1 MLGGVG
7 GARATSFPLGAPSA
21 QSCPSFRRSWSGLAP
36 ALCSYQVSWSQLL
49 VMEMVLLLLLFG
61 CFSVQEVNTESQ
73 KDTTTLQ
80 TSNFT
85 LASTIFEALNLN
97 SRTSDHMLTTA
108 PEKNDST
115 GHWLSSS
122 SSILH
127 IASDVSSPE
136 TSIATSG
143 GLLVS
148 DSTIPQEVSTEK
160 STMLQE
166 ISNETSNPIVPT
178 MTTMTGGI
186 TTTSSLET
194 FGGTS
199 GPSVTVAASNLETL
213 DKTGGLSVTMVT
225 SSLETSDG
233 TDGLPVTMVTSSL
246 ETSDG
251 TGGLPVTMVTSSLE
265 TPKGPSGSPISRVK
279 ISTMTTPGTSANT
292 GSRLSPNLKQGTNN
306 SWLMAVVMS
315 LLVVI
320 VLLALLLLWR
330 QRQKRRTGA
339 LTLSRGG
346 KRNGV
351 VDAWAGPARMSDE
364 EAVITAGVSGGD
376 KASGVPEG
384 EGSGRR
390 PTLTTFFGRRK
401 SCQGSLALEELKA
414 GSAPSLEGEEEP
426 LVDSEDRAMEAPASE
441 CPEAEMWRSLSVC
454 E

>member
-1 MLGGVG
+1 
-7 GARATSFPLGAPSA
+7 
-21 QSCPSFRRSWSGLAP
+21 
-36 ALCSYQVSWSQLL
+36 
-49 VMEMVLLLLLFG
+49 MEMALLLLLLG

-127 IASDVSSPE
+127 TASDVSSPE

-160 STMLQE
+160 SSMLQE

-186 TTTSSLET
+186 TTIGSLET
-194 FGGTS
+194 FGGTG
-199 GPSVTVAASNLETL
+199 GPSVTVAASYLETL

-233 TDGLPVTMVTSSL
+233 TGGLPVTMATSSLETSDGTGGLPVTMVTSSLETSDGTGGLPVTMVTSSL

-292 GSRLSPNLKQGTNN
+292 GSRLSPNSKQGTNN

-426 LVDSEDRAMEAPASE
+426 LVDSEDRAMEAPASDG
-441 CPEAEMWRSLSVC
+441 PEAGDVEVP
-454 E
+454 